1 MGESIYIHKSQNVSV
16 LIYHLVCA
24 VKCRLAVVDEA
35 MEQVLREV
43 CAEIELRYEIRFLE
57 IGTDRDHVHFL
68 IQSVPMYSAKQ
79 IVQTVKSLTARE
91 IFARMPQV
99 KTVLW
104 GGEFWGKGYFIN
116 TVGQHGNEKTVA
128 ESVRK
133 QGSQANYKALHKAQ
147 LMFDF

>member
-104 GGEFWGKGYFIN
+104 GGEFWGKGWVN
-116 TVGQHGNEKTVA
+116 TATKRRLPNPCGNKA
-128 ESVRK
+128 RK
-133 QGSQANYKALHKAQ
+133 RTTKPYIRHS
-147 LMFDF
+147 